1 MNIDILALCD
11 FAQDNDGK
19 LTIVGTFDHYVVRK
33 APLPKSN
40 LFMVARV
47 KMNSEESK
55 LQQEFSAEV
64 TEMSTGKMILGQP
77 INSKIEPRPSD
88 EYLFSNFIF
97 EFTDLQFPAE
107 GNYQFSFK
115 IGNVSTIATDCPIGG
130 ARMVIDNG
138 VNGYLVPVRN
148 KERMVTAMCSIAGDT
163 GVQERF
169 SKAGVRLRERLSV
182 DSISKQWLSA
192 IKEK

>member
-33 APLPKSN
+33 APLPKNN

-77 INSKIEPRPSD
+77 INSKIEPHPSD
-88 EYLFSNFIF
+88 EFLFSNFIF
-97 EFTDLQFPAE
+97 EFSDLQF
-107 GNYQFSFK
+107 
-115 IGNVSTIATDCPIGG
+115 
-130 ARMVIDNG
+130 
-138 VNGYLVPVRN
+138 
-148 KERMVTAMCSIAGDT
+148 
-163 GVQERF
+163 
-169 SKAGVRLRERLSV
+169 LSLIH
-182 DSISKQWLSA
+182 IS
-192 IKEK
+192 EPTRPY

>member
-77 INSKIEPRPSD
+77 INSKIEPHPSD
-88 EYLFSNFIF
+88 EFLFSNFIF
-97 EFTDLQFPAE
+97 EFSDLQFPAE

-115 IGNVSTIATDCPIGG
+115 IGNVE
-130 ARMVIDNG
+130 N
-138 VNGYLVPVRN
+138 
-148 KERMVTAMCSIAGDT
+148 SIPLKIYF
-163 GVQERF
+163 Q
-169 SKAGVRLRERLSV
+169 K
-182 DSISKQWLSA
+182 
-192 IKEK
+192 